1 MQKIQS
7 GAKLCFL
14 LAFSSLVAGNA
25 WSAEWNAQDFANL
38 HNKRENMKILIIG
51 AHGSVARWVIEAF
64 LKNTDVNLV
73 LFLRNAKRLERIE
86 SLQSPRV
93 QVIEGDATDKDA
105 LKKAMQGVNVVYANL
120 AGNLAKMATTIV
132 GAMNES
138 KVERLIWISSYG
150 IYQNEYH
157 EIPTQAF
164 GSISPALAP
173 YRESALIVEG
183 SNLKYTI
190 IRPCWFS
197 NADEIDYELT
207 QKGEAFKN
215 PSGLISRKSIAHL
228 VVRLALEPDFGI
240 RQSLGIN
247 KP

>member
-1 MQKIQS
+1 
-7 GAKLCFL
+7 
-14 LAFSSLVAGNA
+14 
-25 WSAEWNAQDFANL
+25 
-38 HNKRENMKILIIG
+38 
-51 AHGSVARWVIEAF
+51 
-64 LKNTDVNLV
+64 
-73 LFLRNAKRLERIE
+73 
-86 SLQSPRV
+86 
-93 QVIEGDATDKDA
+93 
-105 LKKAMQGVNVVYANL
+105 VYANL

-132 GAMNES
+132 EAMNES

-157 EIPTQAF
+157 EIPNQPF
-164 GSISPALAP
+164 GSINPALVP

-197 NADEIDYELT
+197 NVDEIDYELT

>member
-1 MQKIQS
+1 MLRICQKIVQKIQS
-7 GAKLCFL
+7 GAKFCFL
-14 LAFSSLVAGNA
+14 LALSSLVAGNA

-132 GAMNES
+132 EAMNEN
-138 KVERLIWISSYG
+138 KVERLI
-150 IYQNEYH
+150 
-157 EIPTQAF
+157 
-164 GSISPALAP
+164 
-173 YRESALIVEG
+173 
-183 SNLKYTI
+183 
-190 IRPCWFS
+190 
-197 NADEIDYELT
+197 
-207 QKGEAFKN
+207 
-215 PSGLISRKSIAHL
+215 
-228 VVRLALEPDFGI
+228 
-240 RQSLGIN
+240 
-247 KP
+247 

>member
-1 MQKIQS
+1 
-7 GAKLCFL
+7 
-14 LAFSSLVAGNA
+14 
-25 WSAEWNAQDFANL
+25 
-38 HNKRENMKILIIG
+38 MKILIIG

-73 LFLRNAKRLERIE
+73 LFLRNAKRLERLK

-93 QVIEGDATDKDA
+93 HVIEGDATDKDA
-105 LKKAMQGVNVVYANL
+105 LKKAMQDVNVVYANL

-132 GAMNES
+132 EAMNES

-150 IYQNEYH
+150 IYQNEYQ
-157 EIPTQAF
+157 EIPNHAF
-164 GSISPALAP
+164 GSINPALAP

-197 NADEIDYELT
+197 NVDEIDYELT
-207 QKGEAFKN
+207 QKGEVFKN

>member
-14 LAFSSLVAGNA
+14 LSLSSLVAGNA

-38 HNKRENMKILIIG
+38 HNKGENMKILIIG

-120 AGNLAKMATTIV
+120 AGNLAQMATTIV

-138 KVERLIWISSYG
+138 KVERLI
-150 IYQNEYH
+150 
-157 EIPTQAF
+157 
-164 GSISPALAP
+164 
-173 YRESALIVEG
+173 
-183 SNLKYTI
+183 
-190 IRPCWFS
+190 
-197 NADEIDYELT
+197 
-207 QKGEAFKN
+207 
-215 PSGLISRKSIAHL
+215 
-228 VVRLALEPDFGI
+228 
-240 RQSLGIN
+240 
-247 KP
+247 